1 MGKSWVTNKIKR
13 EYGPNEVST
22 ASVQIIYILNKRL
35 VDTNKAGLLQK
46 KYLQKSNM
54 KRHISKGL
62 LNLH

>member
-1 MGKSWVTNKIKR
+1 MGKSRVTNKIKR
-13 EYGPNEVST
+13 FQQVST
-22 ASVQIIYILNKRL
+22 ASVQIMVILNKRL
-35 VDTNKAGLLQK
+35 ADTNNAGLLQK